1 MKGLHGLG
9 RATFRLSA
17 LGVVI
22 AAFVLVTTTAAS
34 AIPASARATQVS
46 GTAEFAD
53 GCSTD
58 VPENF
63 LDYPPLVMHG
73 SLEGCWYT
81 DVLNAKDNGTP
92 SGIYLETGQ
101 ELFIGTVNGIAGSF
115 TTTYKFESKW
125 NPSVATG
132 VEVKGRCQH
141 PIASGSGGL
150 AGVTGHINFK
160 DIVTNTPT
168 TYTYEGHVSLP

>member
-1 MKGLHGLG
+1 MNKLL
-9 RATFRLSA
+9 RLAVPVA
-17 LGVVI
+17 LVAGV
-22 AAFVLVTTTAAS
+22 LTAG

-46 GTAEFAD
+46 GTAEFDPGGVCPDPVAPFD
-53 GCSTD
+53 T
-58 VPENF
+58 
-63 LDYPPLVMHG
+63 YPPLVMHG

-81 DVLNAKDNGTP
+81 GVLTAKDNGTP
-92 SGIYLETGQ
+92 SGIYLETGR
-101 ELFIGTVNGIAGSF
+101 ELFVGTVNGVAGSF

-125 NPSVATG
+125 NPSVTTG

-150 AGVTGHINFK
+150 AGVTGHLNFR

>member
-1 MKGLHGLG
+1 MKKLLWM
-9 RATFRLSA
+9 AVPVVLIT
-17 LGVVI
+17 GV
-22 AAFVLVTTTAAS
+22 LTAS
-34 AIPASARATQVS
+34 ASPASAGTTQVS
-46 GTAEFAD
+46 GTAEYAA
-53 GCSTD
+53 GCSTAGI
-58 VPENF
+58 PGNF

-101 ELFIGTVNGIAGSF
+101 ELFIGTVNGITGSF

-125 NPSVATG
+125 DPSFSVPNA

-168 TYTYEGHVSLP
+168 TYTYKGHLSLP